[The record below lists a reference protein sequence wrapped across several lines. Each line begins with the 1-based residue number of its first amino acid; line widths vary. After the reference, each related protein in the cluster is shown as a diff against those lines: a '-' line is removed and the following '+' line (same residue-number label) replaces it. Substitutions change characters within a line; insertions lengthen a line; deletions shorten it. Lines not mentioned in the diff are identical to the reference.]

1 MLMTFARFLNEVTQ
15 SMHNENTLSDSLI
28 SCTYAEIPVL
38 LSNLEQY
45 LTTQGI
51 QENDCV
57 AVECINSVPSALL
70 LMLLLKK
77 RQGFVLL
84 PASEKKDEIS
94 TLKPVPQFC
103 QYRLIVKPVNKADAV
118 EALKNPALFL
128 TVESH
133 NTNTQRLET
142 QGKLFLRTSGSMGAA
157 KIVVHD
163 HDSLLGSAKNVITK
177 YQLTAEDRFAI
188 PVPIFHLYGFGAEF
202 LPAILLGAS
211 MDLQEKTNLLK
222 YLDRERRFN
231 PTVAFVTP
239 NLCEMLLQ
247 GRKTPR
253 PYKIIV
259 VSGQRIKEEL
269 FRAFDPLCGSRLVN
283 QYGSTEM
290 GPIAACCPE
299 ESLESRVSSIGSPM
313 NGVELRIEKD
323 GNLYC
328 KHPYHF
334 AGYMDEEG
342 NWLHQADEEWHR
354 TGDIAIRHEN
364 GSVAVTGRA
373 DNSINRSGYLIL
385 LADVERLMEQL
396 NYLSQVAVIATKA
409 ENIQGQKL
417 IAFCVLKPNQSVE
430 IAQIF
435 NDCKVVLPKYAVPDD
450 ILLLNEFPLLPSGKT
465 DQQALHSLA
474 EKGNEIDVTTLLNLH
489 TDSLKTKQIT
499 DEKVLSEVLS
509 VDFEK
514 VRHALIEIKSTSVN
528 QVFSHFF
535 SDSIPDFLAHKNY
548 SLSHVGFE
556 IGEPL
561 DIVMKNLPHWLEKL
575 SAIFETTVTL
585 KRELRFS
592 ASAAFQQR
600 VNAAVEILCL
610 WLQVGEKLM
619 MLELFDI
626 AHPIANLLPTGEN
639 VLLNSNDEAKTQ
651 RIAMDYLFE
660 NDNIWHYSI
669 SVGNK
674 EVVQQLHDAFNT
686 LTAQESQYKLA
697 YAAPIQNQYDG
708 SFHTKLINL
717 TRRLELE
724 FVTIID

>member
-1 MLMTFARFLNEVTQ
+1 MNFAENFSQITTASNSTENFLTDGLLTC
-15 SMHNENTLSDSLI
+15 H
-28 SCTYAEIPVL
+28 YAEIPTL
-38 LSNLEQY
+38 LTNLDAY
-45 LTTQGI
+45 LAAQGV
-51 QENDCV
+51 QANDCV

-84 PASEKKDEIS
+84 PASEKKDEAS

-103 QYRLIVKPVNKADAV
+103 QYRLVVKPVNKIDAA

-163 HDSLLGSAKNVITK
+163 HENLLGSAKNVIAK
-177 YQLTAEDRFAI
+177 YRFTAEDRFAI

-211 MDLQEKTNLLK
+211 LDLQEKTNLLK

-239 NLCEMLLQ
+239 NLCEMLLH
-247 GRKTPR
+247 GRKIPR

-259 VSGQRIKEEL
+259 VSGQRIKEDL

-290 GPIAACCPE
+290 GPIAARCPD

-313 NGVELRIEKD
+313 SGVELRIEED

-334 AGYMDEEG
+334 SGYMDEDG
-342 NWLHQADEEWHR
+342 NWLHQANQEWHR

-364 GSVAVTGRA
+364 NSVVVTGRA

-385 LADVERLMEQL
+385 LADVERFIEQL
-396 NYLSQVAVIATKA
+396 NYISQVTVIATKS
-409 ENIQGQKL
+409 ENIQGQQL

-430 IAQIF
+430 VAQIF
-435 NDCKVVLPKYAVPDD
+435 NDCKTILPKYAVPDD
-450 ILLLNEFPLLPSGKT
+450 ILILNEFPLLPSGKT
-465 DQQALHSLA
+465 NQQALHSLV
-474 EKGNEIDVTTLLNLH
+474 KKTDIDATTLLNLH
-489 TDSLKTKQIT
+489 PALLRTKQID
-499 DEKVLSEVLS
+499 DEKILSEVLNL
-509 VDFEK
+509 DFEK
-514 VRHALIEIKSTSVN
+514 VRHALIEAQSTSVD
-528 QVFSHFF
+528 QVLSHFF
-535 SDSIPDFLAHKNY
+535 SSDSIPDFLANKNY
-548 SLSHVGFE
+548 QLSHVGFE

-561 DIVMKNLPHWLEKL
+561 DIVVKNLPHWLEKL
-575 SAIFETTVTL
+575 SVIFETPVTL
-585 KRELRFS
+585 KKELRFS
-592 ASAAFQQR
+592 ASSAFQQR

-610 WLQVGEKLM
+610 WLQVGEQLL

-626 AHPIANLLPTGEN
+626 AHPIAYLLPSGNKE
-639 VLLNSNDEAKTQ
+639 EPITQ
-651 RIAMDYLFE
+651 RSVMDYLFQ

-674 EVVQQLHDAFNT
+674 EVVQQLHDAFNL
-686 LTAQESQYKLA
+686 LTAQQPQYKLA
-697 YAAPIQNQYDG
+697 YSAPIQNQFDG

-717 TRRLELE
+717 TRHLELE